1 MKNNKPHD
9 LSVLRRSPLLVAIA
23 LVLSTGAVAAQ
34 DAAAPDAEVADKTK
48 AKSLDQVIVTGTRLT
63 DRTVAESLS
72 PIDVLSVEQLDS
84 HGTSELIQ
92 SLSRTIPSFN
102 FPNTSIT
109 DGSDH
114 VRPAQLRGL
123 APDQTLVLVNGK
135 RRHTTAIVNVN
146 GSLGRGSSP
155 VDLNAIPSSAIER
168 IEVLRDG
175 AAAQYGSDAIA
186 GVINIVLKG
195 ADSGTGLDYRYGEF
209 DKGDG
214 ELNDISGFTGL
225 NFGEG
230 GFFTVA
236 AEYRDRGDTNRSR
249 PDPRQQFPLIN
260 GQPDPREATFDRIN
274 HRFGD
279 SAVEDQMLFVNSVL
293 PLSEQVEFY
302 SFANYSRREGDS
314 AGFFRRALD
323 ARNVPVIHPEGFLPL
338 ILSQSDDV
346 SAFGGFRGDVA
357 GWGFDLSVGYGS
369 NDFDF
374 NVGNSVNTSLGAA
387 SPTEFFAGTLKN
399 EQTTVNLDV
408 TRGFDVGLAYPLN
421 VAAGI
426 EYRRD
431 TYQIKPGQ
439 FESFTGSGSQVFPG
453 FRPGDAV
460 NQARHNWSGY
470 VEFDAELTDK
480 LSASFAARYEDYS
493 DFGTTVSGKLS
504 SRYAFTER
512 VALRGTISNGFRAP
526 SLSQQLYSTTA
537 TNFIGG
543 VPFDVRTFPVTS
555 PIAQALGAEPLDAEE
570 STNFSLGLV
579 IQPTDDWSI
588 TLDGYHVKVRDR
600 IVLSGN
606 LTGSAVRDFL
616 ATQGFPNVDGGRY
629 FTNAVDTTTEG
640 IDLVSSTHYDLGG
653 AGALT
658 VTAALNYNTTDLD
671 RIAANP
677 AVLEAV
683 SLDLQR
689 IDRVEIGRI
698 TKGVPK
704 YKGILGLDWNLDR
717 WSARLG
723 TTYYGTYWVF
733 DTNPLE
739 DQKFGAEW
747 VFDSSVSY
755 KVSDAFTLTAGV
767 DNLTDELPEEV
778 IPANAFNGIL
788 PFSGGNSPFGFNGRF
803 FYARASLRF

>member
-1 MKNNKPHD
+1 MNKNPNPPH
-9 LSVLRRSPLLVAIA
+9 LSRLRHRPLLAAIA
-23 LVLSTGAVAAQ
+23 LALVASGAQAQ
-34 DAAAPDAEVADKTK
+34 TADSPDAGSDKP
-48 AKSLDQVIVTGTRLT
+48 KSLDQVIVTGTRVA

-72 PIDVLSVEQLDS
+72 PIDVLSVEKLDTF
-84 HGTSELIQ
+84 GTSELIQ

-186 GVINIVLKG
+186 GVINVVLKG
-195 ADSGTGLDYRYGEF
+195 AHSGTGADYRYGEF

-214 ELNDISGFTGL
+214 ELNDISGYTSLDIGKD
-225 NFGEG
+225 GY
-230 GFFTVA
+230 FTVA
-236 AEYRDRGDTNRSR
+236 AEYRDRHSTNRSR

-260 GQPDPREATFDRIN
+260 GQPDPREATFDRLN

-279 SAVEDQMLFVNSVL
+279 AAVEDQLLFVNSAV
-293 PLSEQVEFY
+293 PLTDNVEFY
-302 SFANYSRREGDS
+302 TFANYSQREGNA

-323 ARNVPVIHPEGFLPL
+323 ARNVPAIHPDGFLPL
-338 ILSQSDDV
+338 ILSDSDDASV
-346 SAFGGFRGDVA
+346 FGGLRGSLDN
-357 GWGFDLSVGYGS
+357 GWNWDLSVGWGG
-369 NDFDF
+369 NEFDF

-387 SPTEFFAGTLKN
+387 SPTEFFAGRLEN
-399 EQTTVNLDV
+399 GQTTVNLDV
-408 TRGFDVGLAYPLN
+408 NRGFDVGLAYPLT
-421 VAAGI
+421 VAAGV

-431 TYQIKPGQ
+431 TYQITAGEPD
-439 FESFTGSGSQVFPG
+439 SFFGSGSQVFPG
-453 FRPGDAV
+453 FRPSDATD
-460 NQARHNWSGY
+460 QSRHNWSGY
-470 VEFDAELTDK
+470 VEFDADLTDK
-480 LSASFAARYEDYS
+480 LSAGFAARYEDYS
-493 DFGTTVSGKLS
+493 DFGTTLSGKFS
-504 SRYAFTER
+504 ARYAFTDT
-512 VALRGTISNGFRAP
+512 VALRGTASNGFRAP
-526 SLSQQLYSTTA
+526 SLSQQLFSTTA

-543 VPFDVRTFPVTS
+543 VPFDVRTFPVDS

-570 STNFSLGLV
+570 STNFSIGLV
-579 IQPTDDWSI
+579 VQAADNWNI
-588 TLDGYHVKVRDR
+588 TLDAYHIKVRDR

-606 LTGSAVRDFL
+606 LTGTAVRNFL
-616 ATQGFPNVDGGRY
+616 ATQGFANVDGGRY

-640 IDLVSSTHYDLGG
+640 IDLVSTTDFALGNAGDLN
-653 AGALT
+653 LT
-658 VTAALNYNTTDLD
+658 VALNYNDTNLD

-677 AVLEAV
+677 PTLEAV
-683 SLDLQR
+683 DLNLDR
-689 IDRVEIGRI
+689 IDHVEIGRI

-704 YKGILGLDWNLDR
+704 YKGIVGLDWKRER

-733 DTNPLE
+733 DTVPAE
-739 DQKFGAEW
+739 DQKFGSEW
-747 VFDSSVSY
+747 VFDTSVSY
-755 KVSDAFTLTAGV
+755 QVNERFSLSVGA
-767 DNLTDELPEEV
+767 DNVTDELPEEV
-778 IPANAFNGIL
+778 IAANSFSGIL
-788 PFSGGNSPFGFNGRF
+788 PYSGGNTPFGFNGRF

>member
-1 MKNNKPHD
+1 
-9 LSVLRRSPLLVAIA
+9 
-23 LVLSTGAVAAQ
+23 
-34 DAAAPDAEVADKTK
+34 
-48 AKSLDQVIVTGTRLT
+48 
-63 DRTVAESLS
+63 
-72 PIDVLSVEQLDS
+72 
-84 HGTSELIQ
+84 
-92 SLSRTIPSFN
+92 
-102 FPNTSIT
+102 
-109 DGSDH
+109 
-114 VRPAQLRGL
+114 
-123 APDQTLVLVNGK
+123 
-135 RRHTTAIVNVN
+135 
-146 GSLGRGSSP
+146 
-155 VDLNAIPSSAIER
+155 
-168 IEVLRDG
+168 
-175 AAAQYGSDAIA
+175 
-186 GVINIVLKG
+186 
-195 ADSGTGLDYRYGEF
+195 
-209 DKGDG
+209 
-214 ELNDISGFTGL
+214 
-225 NFGEG
+225 
-230 GFFTVA
+230 
-236 AEYRDRGDTNRSR
+236 
-249 PDPRQQFPLIN
+249 
-260 GQPDPREATFDRIN
+260 
-274 HRFGD
+274 
-279 SAVEDQMLFVNSVL
+279 
-293 PLSEQVEFY
+293 
-302 SFANYSRREGDS
+302 
-314 AGFFRRALD
+314 
-323 ARNVPVIHPEGFLPL
+323 
-338 ILSQSDDV
+338 
-346 SAFGGFRGDVA
+346 
-357 GWGFDLSVGYGS
+357 
-369 NDFDF
+369 
-374 NVGNSVNTSLGAA
+374 
-387 SPTEFFAGTLKN
+387 
-399 EQTTVNLDV
+399 
-408 TRGFDVGLAYPLN
+408 
-421 VAAGI
+421 
-426 EYRRD
+426 
-431 TYQIKPGQ
+431 
-439 FESFTGSGSQVFPG
+439 
-453 FRPGDAV
+453 
-460 NQARHNWSGY
+460 
-470 VEFDAELTDK
+470 
-480 LSASFAARYEDYS
+480 
-493 DFGTTVSGKLS
+493 
-504 SRYAFTER
+504 
-512 VALRGTISNGFRAP
+512 
-526 SLSQQLYSTTA
+526 
-537 TNFIGG
+537 
-543 VPFDVRTFPVTS
+543 VTS

>member
-1 MKNNKPHD
+1 MNKNQNPPH
-9 LSVLRRSPLLVAIA
+9 LPRLRHRPLLAAIA
-23 LVLSTGAVAAQ
+23 LALVASGAQAQ
-34 DAAAPDAEVADKTK
+34 TADSPDAGSDKP
-48 AKSLDQVIVTGTRLT
+48 KSLDQVIVTGTRVA

-72 PIDVLSVEQLDS
+72 PIDVLSVEKLDTF
-84 HGTSELIQ
+84 GTSELIQ

-186 GVINIVLKG
+186 GVINVVLKG
-195 ADSGTGLDYRYGEF
+195 ARSGTGADYRYGEF

-214 ELNDISGFTGL
+214 ELNDISGYTSLDIGKD
-225 NFGEG
+225 GY
-230 GFFTVA
+230 FTVA
-236 AEYRDRGDTNRSR
+236 AEYRDRNPTNRSR

-260 GQPDPREATFDRIN
+260 GQPDPREATFDRLN

-279 SAVEDQMLFVNSVL
+279 AAVEDQLLFVNSAV
-293 PLSEQVEFY
+293 PLTDNVEFY
-302 SFANYSRREGDS
+302 TFANYSQREGNA
-314 AGFFRRALD
+314 AGFYRRALD
-323 ARNVPVIHPEGFLPL
+323 ARNVPAIHPDGFLPL
-338 ILSQSDDV
+338 ILSDSDDASV
-346 SAFGGFRGDVA
+346 FGGLRGSLDN
-357 GWGFDLSVGYGS
+357 GWNWDLSVGWGG
-369 NDFDF
+369 NEFDF

-387 SPTEFFAGTLKN
+387 SPTEFFAGRLEN
-399 EQTTVNLDV
+399 GQTTVNLDV
-408 TRGFDVGLAYPLN
+408 NRGFDVGLAYPLT
-421 VAAGI
+421 VAAGV

-431 TYQIKPGQ
+431 TYQITAGEPD
-439 FESFTGSGSQVFPG
+439 SFFGSGSQVFPG
-453 FRPGDAV
+453 FRPSDATD
-460 NQARHNWSGY
+460 QARHNWSGY
-470 VEFDAELTDK
+470 VEFDADLTDK
-480 LSASFAARYEDYS
+480 LSAGFAARYEDYS
-493 DFGTTVSGKLS
+493 DFGTTLSGKFS
-504 SRYAFTER
+504 ARYAFTDT
-512 VALRGTISNGFRAP
+512 VALRGTVSNGFRAP
-526 SLSQQLYSTTA
+526 SLSQQLFSTTA

-543 VPFDVRTFPVTS
+543 VPFDVRTFPVDS

-570 STNFSLGLV
+570 STNFSIGLV
-579 IQPTDDWSI
+579 VQAADNWNI
-588 TLDGYHVKVRDR
+588 TLDAYHIKVRDR

-606 LTGSAVRDFL
+606 LTGTAVRNFL
-616 ATQGFPNVDGGRY
+616 ATQGFANVDGGRY

-640 IDLVSSTHYDLGG
+640 IDLVSTTDFALGNAGDLN
-653 AGALT
+653 LT
-658 VTAALNYNTTDLD
+658 VALNYNDTNLD

-677 AVLEAV
+677 PTLEAV
-683 SLDLQR
+683 DLNLDR
-689 IDRVEIGRI
+689 IDHVEIGRI

-704 YKGILGLDWNLDR
+704 YKGIVGLDWKRER

-733 DTNPLE
+733 DTVPAE
-739 DQKFGAEW
+739 DQKFGGEW
-747 VFDSSVSY
+747 VFDTSVSY
-755 KVSDAFTLTAGV
+755 QVNERFTLSVGA
-767 DNLTDELPEEV
+767 DNVTDELPEEV
-778 IPANAFNGIL
+778 IAANSFNGIL
-788 PFSGGNSPFGFNGRF
+788 PYSGGNTPFGFNGRF

>member
-1 MKNNKPHD
+1 MTKNQNPPH
-9 LSVLRRSPLLVAIA
+9 LSRLRHRPLLAAIA
-23 LVLSTGAVAAQ
+23 LALVASGAQAQ
-34 DAAAPDAEVADKTK
+34 TADSQDPGSDKP
-48 AKSLDQVIVTGTRLT
+48 KSLDQVIVTGTRVA

-72 PIDVLSVEQLDS
+72 PIDVLSVEKLDTF
-84 HGTSELIQ
+84 GTSELIQ

-186 GVINIVLKG
+186 GVINVVLKG
-195 ADSGTGLDYRYGEF
+195 ARSGSGADYRYGEF

-214 ELNDISGFTGL
+214 ELNDISGYTSLDIGKD
-225 NFGEG
+225 GY
-230 GFFTVA
+230 FTVA
-236 AEYRDRGDTNRSR
+236 AEYRDRDSTNRSR

-260 GQPDPREATFDRIN
+260 GQPDPREATFDRLN

-279 SAVEDQMLFVNSVL
+279 AAVEDQLLFVNSAV
-293 PLSEQVEFY
+293 PLTDNIEFY
-302 SFANYSRREGDS
+302 AFANYSQREGNA

-323 ARNVPVIHPEGFLPL
+323 ARNVPAIHPDGFLPL
-338 ILSQSDDV
+338 ILSDSDDASV
-346 SAFGGFRGDVA
+346 FGGLRGALDN
-357 GWGFDLSVGYGS
+357 GWNWDLSVGWGG
-369 NDFDF
+369 NEFDF
-374 NVGNSVNTSLGAA
+374 NVGNSVNTSLGAT
-387 SPTEFFAGTLKN
+387 SPTEFFAGRLEN
-399 EQTTVNLDV
+399 GQTTVNLDV
-408 TRGFDVGLAYPLN
+408 NRAFDVGLAYPLT
-421 VAAGI
+421 VAAGV

-431 TYQIKPGQ
+431 TYQITAGEPD
-439 FESFTGSGSQVFPG
+439 SFFGSGSQVFPG
-453 FRPGDAV
+453 FRPSDATD
-460 NQARHNWSGY
+460 QARHNWSGY
-470 VEFDAELTDK
+470 VEFDADVTDK

-493 DFGTTVSGKLS
+493 DFGTTLSGKLS
-504 SRYAFTER
+504 ARYAFTDT
-512 VALRGTISNGFRAP
+512 VALRGTVSNGFRAP

-543 VPFDVRTFPVTS
+543 VPFDVRTFPVGS

-579 IQPTDDWSI
+579 VQAASNWQI
-588 TLDGYHVKVRDR
+588 TLDAYHIKIRDR

-606 LTGSAVRDFL
+606 LTGTAVRDFL
-616 ATQGFPNVDGGRY
+616 AAQGFPNVDGGRY

-640 IDLVSSTHYDLGG
+640 IDLVSTSDFSLGSAGDLS
-653 AGALT
+653 LT
-658 VTAALNYNTTDLD
+658 VAVNYNTTDLD

-677 AVLEAV
+677 ASLEAV
-683 SLDLQR
+683 DLNLER
-689 IDRVEIGRI
+689 IDHVEIGRI

-704 YKGILGLDWNLDR
+704 YKGIIGLDWSRDR
-717 WSARLG
+717 WAARLG

-733 DTNPLE
+733 DTVPAE
-739 DQKFGAEW
+739 DQKFQGEV
-747 VFDSSVSY
+747 VFDTSVSF
-755 KVSDAFTLTAGV
+755 KVSDRFTLSVGA
-767 DNLTDELPEEV
+767 DNLGNNKPEEV
-778 IPANAFNGIL
+778 IAANSFNGIL
-788 PFSGGNSPFGFNGRF
+788 PFSGGNTPFGFNGRF
-803 FYARASLRF
+803 YYARASLRF

>member
-1 MKNNKPHD
+1 MNNNKTAPHH
-9 LSVLRRSPLLVAIA
+9 SRLRKRPLLTAIA
-23 LVLSTGAVAAQ
+23 LALVTCGAQAQTTDTGNT
-34 DAAAPDAEVADKTK
+34 ADSSK
-48 AKSLDQVIVTGTRLT
+48 AKSLDQVIVTGTRVA

-72 PIDVLSVEQLDS
+72 PIDVLSVEKLDTF
-84 HGTSELIQ
+84 GTSELIQ

-186 GVINIVLKG
+186 GVINVVLKG
-195 ADSGTGLDYRYGEF
+195 ANSGSGADYRYGEF

-214 ELNDISGFTGL
+214 ELNDVSGYTSL
-225 NFGEG
+225 DIGEK

-236 AEYRDRGDTNRSR
+236 AEYRDRNSTNRSL
-249 PDPRQQFPLIN
+249 PDPRQQYPLIN

-279 SAVEDQMLFVNSVL
+279 AAVEDQLLFVNSAVAL
-293 PLSEQVEFY
+293 TDDVEFY
-302 SFANYSRREGDS
+302 TFANYSKRQGDS

-323 ARNVPVIHPEGFLPL
+323 ARNVLEVHPDGFLPL
-338 ILSQSDDV
+338 ILTDSDDV
-346 SAFGGFRGDVA
+346 SVFGGLRGALDN
-357 GWGFDLSVGYGS
+357 GWNWDLSVGWGG
-369 NDFDF
+369 NEFDF
-374 NVGNSVNTSLGAA
+374 NVGNSVNTSLGAN
-387 SPTEFFAGTLKN
+387 SPTEFFAGRLEN
-399 EQTTVNLDV
+399 GQTTVNFDV
-408 TRGFDVGLAYPLN
+408 NRGFDFGLAYPVT
-421 VAAGI
+421 VAAGV

-431 TYQIKPGQ
+431 TYQITAGQ

-453 FRPGDAV
+453 FRPSDAT
-460 NQARHNWSGY
+460 NTARHNWSGY
-470 VEFDAELTDK
+470 VEFDADLTDK
-480 LSASFAARYEDYS
+480 LSTGFAARYEDYS
-493 DFGTTVSGKLS
+493 DFGTTLSGKFS
-504 SRYAFTER
+504 ARYAFTDR
-512 VALRGTISNGFRAP
+512 VALRGTVSNGFRAP

-543 VPFDVRTFPVTS
+543 IPFDVRTFPVNS

-570 STNFSLGLV
+570 STNYSLGLV
-579 IQPTDDWSI
+579 FSATDNWQI
-588 TLDGYHVKVRDR
+588 TLDAYHIKIRDR
-600 IVLSGN
+600 VVLSEN
-606 LTGSAVRDFL
+606 LRGDAVRAFL

-640 IDLVSSTHYDLGG
+640 LDLVSSTDFNLGDAGDL
-653 AGALT
+653 ALT
-658 VTAALNYNTTDLD
+658 VAVNYNTTDID

-677 AVLEAV
+677 PALEQGG
-683 SLDLQR
+683 LNLLR
-689 IDRVEIGRI
+689 IGRVEIGRI

-704 YKGILGLDWNLDR
+704 YKGIVGLDWSRDS

-723 TTYYGTYWVF
+723 TTYYGTYSVF
-733 DTNPLE
+733 NDNPTL
-739 DQKFGAEW
+739 DQKFGSEV
-747 VFDSSVSY
+747 VFDTSIS
-755 KVSDAFTLTAGV
+755 
-767 DNLTDELPEEV
+767 
-778 IPANAFNGIL
+778 
-788 PFSGGNSPFGFNGRF
+788 
-803 FYARASLRF
+803 

>member
-1 MKNNKPHD
+1 MTSNKPHD

-23 LVLSTGAVAAQ
+23 LVLSTGAIAAQ
-34 DAAAPDAEVADKTK
+34 DTAALDADGTEKSKPK
-48 AKSLDQVIVTGTRLT
+48 ALDQVIVTGTRLT

-72 PIDVLSVEQLDS
+72 PIDVLSVEQLDA

-109 DGSDH
+109 DGTDT

-155 VDLNAIPSSAIER
+155 VDLNAIPSSAIAR

-195 ADSGTGLDYRYGEF
+195 ADSGTGVDYRYGEF

-214 ELNDISGFTGL
+214 ELNDISGFTGF
-225 NFGEG
+225 NFGDG

-236 AEYRDRGDTNRSR
+236 AEYRDRNDTNRSR
-249 PDPRQQFPLIN
+249 PDPRPQFSPIN
-260 GQPDPREATFDRIN
+260 GQPDPREATFNRLN

-279 SAVEDQMLFVNSVL
+279 AAVEDQMLFVNSVV
-293 PLSEQVEFY
+293 PLTEQVEFY
-302 SFANYSRREGDS
+302 SFANYSRREANS
-314 AGFFRRALD
+314 AGFFRTASN

-338 ILSQSDDV
+338 ILPISDDV
-346 SAFGGFRGDVA
+346 SVFGGFRGDAA

-369 NDFDF
+369 NEFDF

-387 SPTEFFAGTLKN
+387 SPTEFFAGTLEN
-399 EQTTVNLDV
+399 GQTTVNLDL

-421 VAAGI
+421 VAAGV

-439 FESFTGSGSQVFPG
+439 FESFTGSGSQVFAG
-453 FRPGDAV
+453 FRPSDAT

-470 VEFDAELTDK
+470 VEFDAELSDK
-480 LSASFAARYEDYS
+480 LSTSFAARYEDYS
-493 DFGTTVSGKLS
+493 DFGTTLSGKLS

-537 TNFIGG
+537 TNFIDG
-543 VPFDVRTFPVTS
+543 VPFDIRTFPVTS

-579 IQPTDDWSI
+579 IQPTDNWSI
-588 TLDGYHVKVRDR
+588 TLDAYHVKVRDR
-600 IVLSGN
+600 IVLSEN
-606 LTGSAVRDFL
+606 LRGTAVRNFL
-616 ATQGFPNVDGGRY
+616 ATQGFPNVEGGRY

-640 IDLVSSTHYDLGG
+640 IDLVSSTDYDLGN

-671 RIAANP
+671 RIADNP
-677 AVLEAV
+677 AVLEQGG
-683 SLDLQR
+683 LDLLR
-689 IDRVEIGRI
+689 IGRTEIGRI
-698 TKGVPK
+698 TKGTPK

-723 TTYYGTYWVF
+723 TTYYGTYSTF
-733 DTNPLE
+733 NDDPAR

-747 VFDSSVSY
+747 VFDTSVSF
-755 KVSDAFTLTAGV
+755 KVNKSFTLTAGV
-767 DNLTDELPEEV
+767 DNLTDELPDEV
-778 IPANAFNGIL
+778 IAVNSFNGIL

-803 FYARASLRF
+803 FYGKATLRF

>member
-1 MKNNKPHD
+1 MNKNPNPPH
-9 LSVLRRSPLLVAIA
+9 LPRLRHRPLLAAIA
-23 LVLSTGAVAAQ
+23 LALVASGAQAQ
-34 DAAAPDAEVADKTK
+34 TADSPDAGSDKP
-48 AKSLDQVIVTGTRLT
+48 KSLDQVIVTGTRVA

-72 PIDVLSVEQLDS
+72 PIDVLSVEKLDTF
-84 HGTSELIQ
+84 GTSELIQ

-186 GVINIVLKG
+186 GVINVVLKG
-195 ADSGTGLDYRYGEF
+195 ARSGTGADYRYGEF

-214 ELNDISGFTGL
+214 ELNDISGYTSLDIGKD
-225 NFGEG
+225 GY
-230 GFFTVA
+230 FTVA
-236 AEYRDRGDTNRSR
+236 AEYRDRNSTNRSR

-260 GQPDPREATFDRIN
+260 GQPDPREATFDRLN

-279 SAVEDQMLFVNSVL
+279 AAVEDQLLFVNSAV
-293 PLSEQVEFY
+293 PLTDDIEFY
-302 SFANYSRREGDS
+302 AFANYSQREGNA

-323 ARNVPVIHPEGFLPL
+323 ARNVPAIHPDGFLPL
-338 ILSQSDDV
+338 ILSDSDDASV
-346 SAFGGFRGDVA
+346 FGGLRGSLDN
-357 GWGFDLSVGYGS
+357 GWNWDLSVGWGG
-369 NDFDF
+369 NEFDF

-387 SPTEFFAGTLKN
+387 SPTEFFAGRLEN
-399 EQTTVNLDV
+399 GQTTVNLDV
-408 TRGFDVGLAYPLN
+408 NRAFDVGLAYPLT
-421 VAAGI
+421 VAAGV

-431 TYQIKPGQ
+431 TYQITAGEPD
-439 FESFTGSGSQVFPG
+439 SFFGSGSQVFPG
-453 FRPGDAV
+453 FRPSDATD
-460 NQARHNWSGY
+460 QARHNWSGY
-470 VEFDAELTDK
+470 VEFDADLTDK

-493 DFGTTVSGKLS
+493 DFGTTLSGKFS
-504 SRYAFTER
+504 ARYAFTDT
-512 VALRGTISNGFRAP
+512 VALRGTVSNGFRAP

-543 VPFDVRTFPVTS
+543 VPFDVRTFPVDS

-579 IQPTDDWSI
+579 VQAADNWNI
-588 TLDGYHVKVRDR
+588 TLDAYHIKVRDR

-606 LTGSAVRDFL
+606 LTGTAVRNFL
-616 ATQGFPNVDGGRY
+616 ATQGFANVDGGRY

-640 IDLVSSTHYDLGG
+640 IDLVSTSDFSLGSAGDLS
-653 AGALT
+653 LT
-658 VTAALNYNTTDLD
+658 VAVNYNTTDLD

-677 AVLEAV
+677 ASLEAV
-683 SLDLQR
+683 DLNLER
-689 IDRVEIGRI
+689 IDHVEIGRI

-704 YKGILGLDWNLDR
+704 YKGIIGLDWSRDR
-717 WSARLG
+717 WAARLG

-733 DTNPLE
+733 DTVPAE
-739 DQKFGAEW
+739 DQKFKGEV
-747 VFDSSVSY
+747 VFDTSISY
-755 KVSDAFTLTAGV
+755 KVNERFTLSAGA
-767 DNLTDELPEEV
+767 DNLGNNKPEEV
-778 IPANAFNGIL
+778 IAANSFNGIL
-788 PFSGGNSPFGFNGRF
+788 PYSGGNTPFGFNGRF
-803 FYARASLRF
+803 YYARASLRF